1 MQSPFVDITMKVLN
15 NSTITINSPVKI
27 FCWINEEAKEEE
39 EEEGVARARPS
50 QNWFHRLRRPP
61 FLHLDVGC
69 RLGGRRTHARS
80 SNDNFSVV
88 DDHRF
93 SARNSFYDP
102 PATTIQLTTAL
113 PMQCSTALQNA

>member
-1 MQSPFVDITMKVLN
+1 MWKVL
-15 NSTITINSPVKI
+15 SQVLPPVPLYYLHSLVHG
-27 FCWINEEAKEEE
+27 ASLTDG
-39 EEEGVARARPS
+39 GV
-50 QNWFHRLRRPP
+50 LPP

-102 PATTIQLTTAL
+102 SATTIQLTMAL
-113 PMQCSTALQNA
+113 PMFHSDVQNA